1 MPPPRTVC
9 TVCFV
14 LVWFCSTLAFTFA
27 DTSTRSG
34 ERGQGVSQASPFGHG
49 SLALT
54 PTSPVHSLR
63 PVIVSSLLALPR
75 LVSSRLISSHL
86 VSVNFGWFCLVWSG
100 LVWSGM
106 LFPWRRSAL
115 SIDRPPAAQS
125 QVTTSSRSLLLRRQ
139 HSHRSCTTQKKL
151 PVAHTLTKRNRLLP
165 TLCSSP
171 SASNRS
177 EQPQRAL
184 NRACRHRS
192 PSCTGLRRSRSCPRG
207 TRQGQC
213 HPPPGHPC
221 RP

>member
-34 ERGQGVSQASPFGHG
+34 ERGQGVSQASPFGHD

-54 PTSPVHSLR
+54 PTSPFHSLR
-63 PVIVSSLLALPR
+63 PVIASP
-75 LVSSRLISSHL
+75 RLISFRL
-86 VSVNFGWFCLVWSG
+86 ISVGFVWSG
-100 LVWSGM
+100 LVCSGL
-106 LFPWRRSAL
+106 LFPWRRSAP

-165 TLCSSP
+165 ILCSSP

-177 EQPQRAL
+177 EQPHRAT
-184 NRACRHRS
+184 AAS
-192 PSCTGLRRSRSCPRG
+192 A
-207 TRQGQC
+207 
-213 HPPPGHPC
+213 
-221 RP
+221 